1 MSDLPVS
8 RRDFQKSVALG
19 GAAATVAA
27 AGIAAAGATGKQQAA
42 AVDRPPVQAEKPTDT
57 AAPAEEPRELRIE
70 EHLLEAVLIRYPAE
84 QLTPEIQQSILSEL
98 RTDLYRSVVLS
109 SFPLEN
115 AHEPAPVFA
124 AWRSDLPEL
133 LQRDRR
139 QRQAD

>member
-8 RRDFQKSVALG
+8 RREFQKTVALG
-19 GAAATVAA
+19 GAAASVGGTAAAAASGTGQPAA
-27 AGIAAAGATGKQQAA
+27 AG
-42 AVDRPPVQAEKPTDT
+42 RSPVQAEKPADPP
-57 AAPAEEPRELRIE
+57 APPEEPRPLRIE
-70 EHLLEAVLIRYPAE
+70 EHLLEAVLIRYPSE
-84 QLTPEIQQSILSEL
+84 QLTPEIQKSILSEL

-133 LQRDRR
+133 LQRDRQ